1 MKLFQFVKIKIPCA
15 NYYEI
20 IFSPQVIVR
29 EHAFSIIVNPKTS
42 KRDQKITRIQCFR
55 VNNLLETQHHGFF
68 NKKERCFSFFFLEK

>member
-29 EHAFSIIVNPKTS
+29 EHAFSIIVNPKTC
-42 KRDQKITRIQCFR
+42 KR
-55 VNNLLETQHHGFF
+55 G
-68 NKKERCFSFFFLEK
+68 KKEPRNRDSA